1 VHRRPFTIGAL
12 AVALAILVSPASARG
27 EKRAVDVKHSVLR
40 IQVFKSGFFS
50 AFGHNHEIEAPIS
63 QGVVETS
70 ESAGVEVRVEARQ
83 LRVLDPD
90 LPADKRAQVQK
101 TMEGPEV
108 LDNGRFPEIRF
119 RSSLVEKKGRDG
131 WTVNGDLTL
140 HGQTHPVAVEVT
152 LQDGHYRGSAKLKQR
167 DFGITPVS
175 VAGGTV
181 KVKDEVKITFDLVL
195 TR

>member
-1 VHRRPFTIGAL
+1 VFPTGAL
-12 AVALAILVSPASARG
+12 AVALAIPISPALARG
-27 EKRAVDVKHSVLR
+27 EKRAVDVAHSVLK
-40 IQVFKSGFFS
+40 IQVFKSGLFS
-50 AFGHNHEIEAPIS
+50 AFGHDHEIVAPIS
-63 QGVVETS
+63 EGVVETS
-70 ESAGVEVRVEARQ
+70 ENASVEVRVDARQ

-108 LDNGRFPEIRF
+108 LDNARFPEIRF
-119 RSSLVEKKGRDG
+119 RSSSVGKKGRDG

-140 HGQTHPVAVEVT
+140 HGQTHPIAVEVN

-167 DFGITPVS
+167 NFGMKPVS

>member
-1 VHRRPFTIGAL
+1 MGAL
-12 AVALAILVSPASARG
+12 AVALVILVSPAVARG
-27 EKRAVDVKHSVLR
+27 EKRAVDVAHSVLKIR
-40 IQVFKSGFFS
+40 VFKSGFFS
-50 AFGHNHEIEAPIS
+50 AFGHDHEIVAPIS
-63 QGVVETS
+63 QGAVETS
-70 ESAGVEVRVEARQ
+70 ESAGVEVRVDARQ

-90 LPADKRAQVQK
+90 LPADKRDQVQK

-152 LQDGHYRGSAKLKQR
+152 LQDGHYRGAAKLKQR

-195 TR
+195 AR